1 MGLTDSD
8 IPRRLLRPEEA
19 TSELAKVLETLAD
32 PEVCS
37 NYEEVLSLTATRDR
51 LAPIVAKW
59 ESLQDLRAQLA
70 GFTNPEGEQEM
81 AAGVREE
88 CASLLARIAMLETE
102 VGSALDIADCP
113 CEMLSQ
119 PYESRKDWH
128 EDERIGLLSN
138 CGSVHVEL
146 TAKWRR
152 KKSSTRGLLLRC
164 TRCGTYWSTITRE
177 GGGELYGIVNR
188 SIWRPAPNDLTR
200 MLNQIK
206 SEQRDTGADP
216 KSTDKT

>member
-1 MGLTDSD
+1 MTDSD
-8 IPRRLLRPEEA
+8 APQKFLRPKEA
-19 TSELAKVLETLAD
+19 TSRLAEVLEKLAD

-37 NYEEVLSLTATRDR
+37 NYEEVLSLSATRDR

-59 ESLQDLRAQLA
+59 ESLQDLQAQLA
-70 GFTNPEGEQEM
+70 GFTPPKGDHEV
-81 AAGVREE
+81 AAAVREE

-102 VGSALDIADCP
+102 VRSALDIADCP

-138 CGSVHVEL
+138 CGSVHVAL
-146 TAKWRR
+146 TAKWRQR
-152 KKSSTRGLLLRC
+152 KSSTRGLLLRC
-164 TRCGTYWSTITRE
+164 TRCSTYWSYIERE
-177 GGGELYGIVNR
+177 GGGDLWGEVNR
-188 SIWRPAPNDLTR
+188 FIWRPARNDLTR

-206 SEQRDTGADP
+206 SERRNNGAHSKPTDTD
-216 KSTDKT
+216 SY